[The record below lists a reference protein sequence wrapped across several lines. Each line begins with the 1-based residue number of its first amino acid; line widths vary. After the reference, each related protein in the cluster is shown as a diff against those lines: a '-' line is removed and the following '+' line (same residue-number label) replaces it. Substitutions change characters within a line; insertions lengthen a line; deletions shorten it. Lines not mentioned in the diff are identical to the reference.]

1 MGLNTDH
8 DHSSSMLEEEL
19 LTTISSTKAGV
30 KVPFPGKLFNMLQQ
44 IDLHD
49 TDLAQI
55 VAWQPHGRCFLV
67 RDSQKFE
74 EIVLPRFFKM
84 KIYDSFRRQLNLW
97 GFKRISQKTS
107 DYGAYYHKRFL
118 RSKMLLHRD
127 VGLVK
132 GSTESSSSQPYEQ
145 PDFYSMAAMPDSYCS
160 GATTASPSKA
170 SSANESDGSGNT
182 KTILES
188 ASSAERIAVSENST
202 LSRNYSRARPRSS
215 CEEPDFYSMA
225 AMPMAD
231 SRNQHS
237 GSPRKPAKRSKKA
250 SSECCHRH
258 SPQSHTNEQ
267 PDFHSMASM
276 PPAYCFVPV
285 KAAANESGSIGVNA
299 TKSSTTRGAFVN
311 GVARSSSSGNR
322 ESLSL
327 PSEIMELDD
336 ESIDKRYLSKCL
348 ADSFYSEKMYSD
360 MLPLPKNFP
369 PPSNEEWAEL
379 MQVVG
384 RIE

>member
-1 MGLNTDH
+1 
-8 DHSSSMLEEEL
+8 
-19 LTTISSTKAGV
+19 
-30 KVPFPGKLFNMLQQ
+30 
-44 IDLHD
+44 
-49 TDLAQI
+49 
-55 VAWQPHGRCFLV
+55 
-67 RDSQKFE
+67 
-74 EIVLPRFFKM
+74 
-84 KIYDSFRRQLNLW
+84 
-97 GFKRISQKTS
+97 
-107 DYGAYYHKRFL
+107 
-118 RSKMLLHRD
+118 
-127 VGLVK
+127 
-132 GSTESSSSQPYEQ
+132 
-145 PDFYSMAAMPDSYCS
+145 
-160 GATTASPSKA
+160 
-170 SSANESDGSGNT
+170 
-182 KTILES
+182 
-188 ASSAERIAVSENST
+188 
-202 LSRNYSRARPRSS
+202 
-215 CEEPDFYSMA
+215 
-225 AMPMAD
+225 
-231 SRNQHS
+231 
-237 GSPRKPAKRSKKA
+237 
-250 SSECCHRH
+250 
-258 SPQSHTNEQ
+258 
-267 PDFHSMASM
+267 M

>member
-1 MGLNTDH
+1 MNIDH
-8 DHSSSMLEEEL
+8 DHSSSVLEEEL
-19 LTTISSTKAGV
+19 LTISSTKAGV

-67 RDSQKFE
+67 RNAQKFE
-74 EIVLPRFFKM
+74 EIILPRFFKM

-132 GSTESSSSQPYEQ
+132 GSTESSSQPYEQPDFSSMAAMPGSYCSGATASPSKVPANEGDGSNNTNTILESASSAVRIAVSKNSTLSRQRSPARPRSSLTHTCEQ
-145 PDFYSMAAMPDSYCS
+145 PDFYSMAA
-160 GATTASPSKA
+160 
-170 SSANESDGSGNT
+170 
-182 KTILES
+182 I
-188 ASSAERIAVSENST
+188 
-202 LSRNYSRARPRSS
+202 
-215 CEEPDFYSMA
+215 
-225 AMPMAD
+225 PMAD

-237 GSPRKPAKRSKKA
+237 GSPRKPAKRSKKVSFE
-250 SSECCHRH
+250 SSHRR
-258 SPQSHTNEQ
+258 SPQSHDYEQ
-267 PDFHSMASM
+267 PDFHSMPAM
-276 PPAYCFVPV
+276 PSAYCFVPV
-285 KAAANESGSIGVNA
+285 KSAANESGSSGVNA
-299 TKSSTTRGAFVN
+299 PKSSTTRVVN
-311 GVARSSSSGNR
+311 GVTRSSFSGNR

-327 PSEIMELDD
+327 SSEIMELDG
-336 ESIDKRYLSKCL
+336 ETIAK
-348 ADSFYSEKMYSD
+348 EKMYSD
-360 MLPLPKNFP
+360 MVPLPENFP

>member
-1 MGLNTDH
+1 MCMNIDH
-8 DHSSSMLEEEL
+8 DHSSNVLEEEL
-19 LTTISSTKAGV
+19 LTISSTKAGV

-67 RDSQKFE
+67 RNAQKFE
-74 EIVLPRFFKM
+74 EIILPKFFKM
-84 KIYDSFRRQLNLW
+84 KVYDSFRRQLNLW

-118 RSKMLLHRD
+118 RSKMLLHRN

-132 GSTESSSSQPYEQ
+132 GSTESSSQPYEQ
-145 PDFYSMAAMPDSYCS
+145 PDFSSMAAMPGSYCS
-160 GATTASPSKA
+160 GATASSPSKVP
-170 SSANESDGSGNT
+170 ANEEGDGSNT
-182 KTILES
+182 TNTTLES
-188 ASSAERIAVSENST
+188 ASSEDRIIVPEKST
-202 LSRNYSRARPRSS
+202 LSRQRSSARPRSPYTHT

-225 AMPMAD
+225 AIPMAD

-250 SSECCHRH
+250 SLES
-258 SPQSHTNEQ
+258 SHGRSQQYHDYEQ
-267 PDFHSMASM
+267 PDFHSMPAM

-285 KAAANESGSIGVNA
+285 KSAAANDSGSSWVNVNA
-299 TKSSTTRGAFVN
+299 NAPKPSTTKVVN
-311 GVARSSSSGNR
+311 GVAQSSFSGNR

-327 PSEIMELDD
+327 SSEIIELDG
-336 ESIDKRYLSKCL
+336 ESIDK
-348 ADSFYSEKMYSD
+348 EKMYYD
-360 MLPLPKNFP
+360 MVPLPENFP